1 MQAARPR
8 SLPRPRPAP
17 LVVGRFDHQQ
27 PSGKA
32 RVRSG
37 AELVRLLTLPGA
49 TPVGSLLHLQRSV
62 GNSAASGLVRLVLAG
77 KGLEATSEVEGG
89 IALHGKTTAR
99 YNGGR
104 WRIARERA
112 ASGQSCDCPPRTR
125 CLHLTSDL
133 VSTYAVTVRISMPG
147 VPSGLTPCQQRRVRD
162 FLRDVLRP
170 HEDDHARR
178 FRTYNGRTVI
188 PLDLTG
194 CGSAELRAQVAAI
207 HDAEA
212 AQRQAD
218 ADALSAEIDPFTR
231 EVDLDCG

>member
-1 MQAARPR
+1 
-8 SLPRPRPAP
+8 
-17 LVVGRFDHQQ
+17 VVGRFDHQQ

-112 ASGQSCDCPPRTR
+112 ALGRAAT
-125 CLHLTSDL
+125 
-133 VSTYAVTVRISMPG
+133 
-147 VPSGLTPCQQRRVRD
+147 
-162 FLRDVLRP
+162 
-170 HEDDHARR
+170 ARR
-178 FRTYNGRTVI
+178 EPAVCT
-188 PLDLTG
+188 
-194 CGSAELRAQVAAI
+194 
-207 HDAEA
+207 
-212 AQRQAD
+212 
-218 ADALSAEIDPFTR
+218 
-231 EVDLDCG
+231 

>member
-1 MQAARPR
+1 MRATKPR
-8 SLPRPRPAP
+8 SLPHPRGAAPA
-17 LVVGRFDHQQ
+17 VGKSGHQQ
-27 PSGKA
+27 ASGKPQ
-32 RVRSG
+32 VRNG
-37 AELVRLLTLPGA
+37 TELVRLFALPGA
-49 TPVGSLLHLQRSV
+49 TAVGSVLHLQRSV
-62 GNSAASGLVRLVLAG
+62 GNSAVSGLVRLVLSGQGPA
-77 KGLEATSEVEGG
+77 ATSEVEG
-89 IALHGKTTAR
+89 ALHGRTTAR

-112 ASGQSCDCPPRTR
+112 NPAEGCDCPPPTR
-125 CLHLTSDL
+125 CLHLTGDL

-147 VPSGLTPCQQRRVRD
+147 VPSGLTPCQRRRVRN

-207 HDAEA
+207 HDDEA

-231 EVDLDCG
+231 EVDLDCE